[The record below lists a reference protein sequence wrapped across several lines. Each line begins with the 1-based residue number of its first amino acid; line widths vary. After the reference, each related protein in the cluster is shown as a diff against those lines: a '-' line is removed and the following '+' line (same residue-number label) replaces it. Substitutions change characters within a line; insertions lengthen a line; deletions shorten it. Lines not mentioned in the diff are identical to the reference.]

1 MNSLLEKCNKLGLKM
16 TEQRRIITQVLS
28 ESKDHQYFELVYKR
42 ASKVDKNIGSQQYI
56 ELLNFLKK
64 TTLLKNM
71 NLRMVG
77 FAMKKYQRN
86 IMII

>member
-28 ESKDHQYFELVYKR
+28 ESKDHPDVELVYKR
-42 ASKVDKNIGSQQYI
+42 ASKLIKILVSQQYI
-56 ELLNFLKK
+56 ELLNFLKR

-77 FAMKKYQRN
+77 FA
-86 IMII
+86 

>member
-28 ESKDHQYFELVYKR
+28 ESKDHPDVELFIKELQKLIKIL
-42 ASKVDKNIGSQQYI
+42 ALQQYI
-56 ELLNFLKK
+56 ELLNFLRR
-64 TTLLKNM
+64 TTLLKSM
-71 NLRMVG
+71 NLRMEG
-77 FAMKKYQRN
+77 FAMKRYQKN